1 MQAVLR
7 TAPAVALWPAVSL
20 AHLRAHL
27 SGSLLGRYPA
37 LRRIFAAGIV
47 SGVGDRLN
55 QIALAALILA
65 ITDSVAQAGLVFV
78 VSLVPYILFGLVAGA
93 LVDRWDRRACLVGAD
108 VARAALVALIPL
120 AASASLPLVYG
131 LLFGVTCARMIFTP
145 AQQAVVPD
153 LVEREDLVKA
163 NSLIRT
169 AQHLTD
175 VIGFPFAGALV
186 AVLVAQL
193 GPLAG
198 TQVAFGLD
206 ALSFAGSAALLWG
219 LPASDRSVGS
229 GGARTEAL
237 PAQIIVGLRFLFGH
251 PGVRLNTILFTA
263 GALLLSSVQ
272 VLWVAFAWRVS
283 ETGAA
288 GYGVL
293 TALMGAGTFTGVLVV
308 PRLSKRLG
316 KGRTILLGFS
326 VMGSA
331 LFGMGNITALGPAAA
346 LAFVSGVGNMLF
358 LVTSVAYVQQ
368 QTPSELRGRVFGVR
382 LMLTYS
388 AVSLSN
394 AVAGW
399 LTDVVGAGA
408 VMLSLGGAALAMAGV
423 AYLIPSAREAN

>member
-1 MQAVLR
+1 MQAALR
-7 TAPAVALWPAVSL
+7 TEPVLLSPLSEPL
-20 AHLRAHL
+20 ARLRARL
-27 SGSLLGRYPA
+27 AGSLLVRNAA
-37 LRRIFAAGIV
+37 LRRVFAAGVV

-65 ITDSVAQAGLVFV
+65 LTDSVAQAGLVFV
-78 VSLVPYILFGLVAGA
+78 VSLVPYVLFGLVAGA
-93 LVDRWDRRACLVGAD
+93 LVDRWNRRACLVGAD

-120 AASASLPLVYG
+120 AASVSLPLVYG

-153 LVEREDLVKA
+153 LVDRDDLVKA
-163 NSLIRT
+163 NALIRT

-175 VIGFPFAGALV
+175 VIGFPIAGALV

-198 TQVAFGLD
+198 AQVAFGLD
-206 ALSFAGSAALLWG
+206 AVSFAASAALLYG
-219 LPASDRSVGS
+219 LPTARRTVGS
-229 GGARTEAL
+229 GGASGESL
-237 PAQIIVGLRFLFGH
+237 KAQISVGLRFLLGH

-283 ETGAA
+283 GTGAA
-288 GYGVL
+288 GYGAL

-308 PRLSKRLG
+308 PLLSRRLG
-316 KGRTILLGFS
+316 KGRTILLGFF

-331 LFGMGNITALGPAAA
+331 LLGMGATTAMAPAAA

-382 LMLTYS
+382 LMLTYT
-388 AVSLSN
+388 AVALSN
-394 AVAGW
+394 ALAGW
-399 LTDVVGAGA
+399 MTDAFGAS
-408 VMLSLGGAALAMAGV
+408 VPMLFLGAAAVLMAAV
-423 AYLIPSAREAN
+423 ASLIPSAREAN